1 MRYFIHPFSKYL
13 RACYVLGSVLDAR
26 DTVEN
31 KKDKSSPHGS
41 SVLRKDGDKKNQ
53 CYEEKNIVSRR

>member
-1 MRYFIHPFSKYL
+1 MYK
-13 RACYVLGSVLDAR
+13 AVLDGG
-26 DTVEN
+26 DTVKN

-41 SVLRKDGDKKNQ
+41 SVLRKAGDKKNQ